1 MKCIDIT
8 TPVSYKW
15 QKSLAKLM
23 YSITALNQYVDEQV
37 GQKITINYIE
47 SVDELGTQDG
57 STYTVKPVDDCSC
70 EPDLQ
75 CYIHAGYFTEKH

>member
-75 CYIHAGYFTEKH
+75 CYINAGYFTEKH